1 MTEKVVF
8 IGDIHLRDDDRN
20 DDRKHALER
29 IAEDEGRAIYVLLG
43 DLNHGLMSIED
54 RNWLRGYLRK
64 LVAFGPTRRMVHG
77 TLVDGPGRRVII
89 IRGNHDRVGELDCF
103 SDIDGVAIRARDD
116 VVHAGGSV
124 FLCVPYPDRGGAMA
138 AGVSGNELFAQ
149 VIRRNLQDIEVNA
162 WITVGHF
169 NVAGAVAS
177 TGQPQIGREIELDTG
192 IIDELT
198 PHGPVVLGHIHKP
211 QSLGTAG
218 RAFYAGSV
226 TPQDWG
232 ELEEKRYLVQDENGE
247 LHSKPTAHRRRV
259 AIDVTWPDL
268 DDSDFT
274 KEFNPR
280 DEIRLRVH
288 HPPGDLPDMD
298 RLAAL
303 LPPAH
308 VGTVKIEC
316 IPETTHGVR
325 APEIAA
331 AESVVD
337 QIAAY
342 YADLNQIEIA
352 DVPKTLLEKV
362 EEITNEAA

>member
-20 DDRKHALER
+20 DDRKHALDC
-29 IAEDEGRAIYVLLG
+29 IAEDEGRAVYVLLG

-89 IRGNHDRVGELDCF
+89 VRGNHDRPGELYCF
-103 SDIDGVAIRARDD
+103 EDITGVEVRTRDS
-116 VVHAGGSV
+116 VIHAGGSV

-149 VIRRNLQDIEVNA
+149 VIRRHLQDIEVNA

-192 IIDELT
+192 LIDELAT
-198 PHGPVVLGHIHKP
+198 HGPVVLGHIHKP
-211 QSLGTAG
+211 QDIGTSG
-218 RAFYAGSV
+218 QAFYAGSV

-268 DDSDFT
+268 SDWDFT
-274 KEFNPR
+274 ADHLHPR
-280 DEIRLRVH
+280 DEVRLRVH

-298 RLAAL
+298 RIAAL
-303 LPPAH
+303 LH
-308 VGTVKIEC
+308 GMDTVKIEC
-316 IPETTHGVR
+316 IPESVQGVR

-342 YADLNQIEIA
+342 YADLNSIEVA